1 VRRWGAAYPR
11 SRGSVARERALHR
24 YLAACRVD
32 AAHLPHPS
40 GWFAIGSDA
49 EAVDAVRLFARAD
62 DPASAYR
69 DRKKAE
75 QVRRNETLL
84 SDEDAA

>member
-40 GWFAIGSDA
+40 GWFAIESDA